1 MYVVDTI
8 LFDTNKSY
16 DHQETQNLLVEVR
29 CFFQTKLRIIV
40 PEWITPR
47 KAVVETEKEGAIK
60 AFYIEKSGAP
70 LYEACNGYDDLKG
83 ILQLFDYRLNDLLD
97 RMDNLLDNNADLDE
111 ESKKSLDSYASAI
124 EKCLNVYNT
133 QEKRRAAKFKELST
147 VADLREELQ
156 RLFSEI
162 IANYIIVVLFDA
174 LYERINNGAGPIYEM
189 VVREINSFLAQN
201 GIYTRK
207 IFVGEKIEPE
217 FMEPTMDSAENYTED
232 FNKFDTID
240 EIRRYPYLFTDG
252 AKIIDGQAKIWRRK
266 D

>member
-1 MYVVDTI
+1 M
-8 LFDTNKSY
+8 
-16 DHQETQNLLVEVR
+16 
-29 CFFQTKLRIIV
+29 
-40 PEWITPR
+40 
-47 KAVVETEKEGAIK
+47 
-60 AFYIEKSGAP
+60 
-70 LYEACNGYDDLKG
+70 
-83 ILQLFDYRLNDLLD
+83 
-97 RMDNLLDNNADLDE
+97 
-111 ESKKSLDSYASAI
+111 
-124 EKCLNVYNT
+124 
-133 QEKRRAAKFKELST
+133 
-147 VADLREELQ
+147 ADLREELQ